1 MAKKT
6 LLETLQPRPSVE
18 DLDKIAEQIHQAS
31 TLPTDHRTASPN
43 ARAATVP
50 TAKKQ
55 VEPAESDQHRLTI
68 DLPRWLVNTI
78 KVEGKKNGITVRGMI
93 LAALLE
99 KYGR

>member
-6 LLETLQPRPSVE
+6 LLDTLMPRPSVE

-31 TLPTDHRTASPN
+31 AP
-43 ARAATVP
+43 AAP
-50 TAKKQ
+50 LGRSAAPAKKQ
-55 VEPAESDQHRLTI
+55 PEPAENDQHRLTI

-78 KVEGKKNGITVRGMI
+78 KAEGKKNGITVRGMI

-99 KYGR
+99 KYGQN

>member
-6 LLETLQPRPSVE
+6 LLDTLLPRPSVE

-31 TLPTDHRTASPN
+31 AAAMPLP
-43 ARAATVP
+43 RAAAQLP
-50 TAKKQ
+50 AKKQ
-55 VEPAESDQHRLTI
+55 AEPAVAESDQHRLTI

-78 KVEGKKNGITVRGMI
+78 KTEGKKNGITVRGMI

-99 KYGR
+99 KYGQR